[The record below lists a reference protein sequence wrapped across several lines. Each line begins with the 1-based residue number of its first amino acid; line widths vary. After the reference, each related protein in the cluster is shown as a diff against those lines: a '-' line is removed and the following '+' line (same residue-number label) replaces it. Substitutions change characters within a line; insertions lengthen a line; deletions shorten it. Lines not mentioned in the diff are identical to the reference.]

1 MSVEEKKSQESNK
14 RLLKKM
20 LIAVLGLVTVSMV
33 FGCAT
38 IQKGKGV
45 EHIVLVKLK
54 PDATQEEI
62 KAFTLALL
70 SLADEVPGIV
80 EISAGVNSSPEDQNK
95 GYNYGIIVS
104 FADGA
109 ARDVYL
115 THPNHIKVGKEYI
128 SLIEDLLIVDFE
140 H

>member
-1 MSVEEKKSQESNK
+1 
-14 RLLKKM
+14 M
-20 LIAVLGLVTVSMV
+20 LIAILGLVFVSMV
-33 FGCAT
+33 FSCAT
-38 IQKGKGV
+38 IQKEKGV
-45 EHIVLVKLK
+45 EHIVLLKLK
-54 PDATQEEI
+54 PDTTQEEI

-70 SLADEVPGIV
+70 GMADEVHGIF
-80 EISAGVNSSPEDQNK
+80 EISAGTNNSSEGQNK
-95 GYNYGIIVS
+95 DYNYGLIVS

-115 THPNHIKVGKEYI
+115 THPNHIKVAKKYI